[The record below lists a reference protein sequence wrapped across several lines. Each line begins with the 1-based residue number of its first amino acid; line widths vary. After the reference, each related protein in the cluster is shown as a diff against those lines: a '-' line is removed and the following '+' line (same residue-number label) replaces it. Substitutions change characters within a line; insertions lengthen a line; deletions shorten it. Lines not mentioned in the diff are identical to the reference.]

1 MSSRDLKVDNKF
13 TAKITV
19 IPLKGQSQNRNVK
32 LFFSI
37 IIL

>member
-1 MSSRDLKVDNKF
+1 MSSRDLKVDYKF

-19 IPLKGQSQNRNVK
+19 ISLKGQNQNRNIK

>member
-1 MSSRDLKVDNKF
+1 MNSRDLKVDYKF

-19 IPLKGQSQNRNVK
+19 IPLKGQSQNRNIK

-37 IIL
+37 IIS